1 LLGIITAAADVAE
14 VHKLCCTGR
23 CSVYGF
29 CLSAVTSTS
38 NTAPTITLRTTAA
51 APATTSIKLGSH
63 YTACAPGQ
71 QPYKGAEC
79 ELGATALDA
88 QSGNL
93 TASVLVCAPAT
104 CMASSCASG
113 EASSHLQQCFAHL
126 CSRLNFR
133 ASKNARKRLSCRCQ
147 LSFASPAVIGYAASR
162 AHEYLACLPAALLVY
177 FSLKLL
183 FCCLPNNSFPYA

>member
-1 LLGIITAAADVAE
+1 MWLLLLGITTAAAADLAD

-23 CSVYGF
+23 CSVCGF
-29 CLSAVTSTS
+29 CLSAVTSMS
-38 NTAPTITLRTTAA
+38 NTPPTVTLRTTAA
-51 APATTSIKLGSH
+51 APVTTTIKLGYH

-104 CMASSCASG
+104 CTASSCASG
-113 EASSHLQQCFAHL
+113 EASSLQQCLPLL

-133 ASKNARKRLSCRCQ
+133 ASRNARKRLSCRCQ
-147 LSFASPAVIGYAASR
+147 LCLVSPAVIEYAASK
-162 AHEYLACLPAALLVY
+162 ALKHLACLPAAGRQLAKALV
-177 FSLKLL
+177 
-183 FCCLPNNSFPYA
+183 

>member
-1 LLGIITAAADVAE
+1 MLGIITAAADVAE

-104 CMASSCASG
+104 CTASSCASG
-113 EASSHLQQCFAHL
+113 EASSLQQCLPLL

-133 ASKNARKRLSCRCQ
+133 ASRNARKRLSCRCQ
-147 LSFASPAVIGYAASR
+147 LCLVSPAVIEYAASK
-162 AHEYLACLPAALLVY
+162 ALKHLACLPAAGRQLAKALV
-177 FSLKLL
+177 
-183 FCCLPNNSFPYA
+183 